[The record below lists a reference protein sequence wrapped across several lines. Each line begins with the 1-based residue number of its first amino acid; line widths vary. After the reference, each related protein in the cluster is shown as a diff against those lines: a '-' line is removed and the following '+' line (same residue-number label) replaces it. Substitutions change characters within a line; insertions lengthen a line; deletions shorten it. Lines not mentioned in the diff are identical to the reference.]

1 MALRRPYVIV
11 NVAATADGKVAARER
26 RQLRI
31 SGPEDRALVDRLRA
45 SVDAV
50 LVGVG
55 TVLADDPGLAV
66 RSPALRRARVARGR
80 PPNPLRVVVDSQ
92 ARTPPGAELL
102 RRGPGE
108 RLVITSRRAPGK
120 RIEALSR
127 KAEVAI
133 AGTRSVS
140 LPLALA
146 LLRERGVRRLLV
158 EGGPTLLFSL
168 FREGL
173 VDEFRAYAGPL
184 WVGGERAPSIL
195 GGRGLPGR
203 SARPL
208 RLISARKLGP
218 GVLLQWKPR

>member
-31 SGPEDRALVDRLRA
+31 SGPEDRARVDRLRA

-66 RSPALRRARVARGR
+66 RSAALRRKRAARGLS
-80 PPNPLRVVVDSQ
+80 PNPLRVVVDSR
-92 ARTPPGAELL
+92 ARTPLGAELL

-108 RLVITSRRAPGK
+108 RLLITTRGATGK
-120 RIEALSR
+120 RVKALER
-127 KAEVAI
+127 KARVVVA
-133 AGTRSVS
+133 GVKRVS
-140 LPLALA
+140 LPRALA
-146 LLRERGVRRLLV
+146 HLRERGVRRLLV

-168 FREGL
+168 FRDGL
-173 VDEFRAYAGPL
+173 VDEFWVYVGPL
-184 WVGGERAPSIL
+184 LVGGDGAPSIL
-195 GGRGLPGR
+195 GGEGFPGR
-203 SARPL
+203 SPRTL
-208 RLISARKLGP
+208 RLVSARRLGP
-218 GVLLQWKPR
+218 GVLLQWKTR